1 MLRVLIW
8 APGSSVVPGGHRVQ
22 FDHTAA
28 ALRSHGMD
36 VNVSYDA
43 DPALDGYHVVH
54 GLGLSPE
61 QVRRCRVAGTTV
73 CLSTIYWSQRYTQ
86 GLDLGMDSGRQ
97 LQRRFRLAV
106 GSALAGARLRHLEKA
121 EHYLGD
127 LLRTRLA
134 FESAD
139 LLLPNSQQEADTIQA
154 ELGVTT
160 PASVVPNGIN
170 GSVFGQ
176 PPSSGERD
184 IDVLYVGRIEPHKN
198 QLGLITALAE
208 RPLRVV
214 IVGPPHPHHEAYF
227 RRCRDTAGPN
237 TQFVSDTSQEDLVSF
252 YQRAKVHALPSWFE
266 TTGLVSLEA
275 AALGCN
281 VVTTDR
287 GYAREY
293 FGSQAWY
300 CDPAEPESI
309 VAAITGALSAPPDP
323 ALRQQVLERYTWE
336 AAAEATARAY
346 ELALS
351 RRVGPAGS
359 VSAKESG

>member
-1 MLRVLIW
+1 MEV
-8 APGSSVVPGGHRVQ
+8 S
-22 FDHTAA
+22 
-28 ALRSHGMD
+28 
-36 VNVSYDA
+36 VSYEA
-43 DPALDGYHVVH
+43 DPALDGYQVVQ

-61 QVRRCRVAGTTV
+61 QVRRCRMAGATV

-86 GLDLGMDSGRQ
+86 GLDLGMASGRQ
-97 LQRRFRLAV
+97 LQRRLRLAA
-106 GSALAGARLRHLEKA
+106 GSALAGARLRHLDKA

-139 LLLPNSQQEADTIQA
+139 LLLPNSQMEADTIHA

-160 PASVVPNGIN
+160 PAAVVPNGIN
-170 GSVFGQ
+170 GVVFGQ

-198 QLGLITALAE
+198 QLGLITALAD

-214 IVGPPHPHHEAYF
+214 IVGPPHPHHEAYV
-227 RRCRDTAGPN
+227 RRCRETAGAN
-237 TQFVSDTSQEDLVSF
+237 IEFVSDTSQQDLVAF

-293 FGSQAWY
+293 FGAQAWY
-300 CDPAEPESI
+300 CDPAEPGSI
-309 VAAITGALSAPPDP
+309 VAAITAARSAPPDP
-323 ALRQQVLERYTWE
+323 ALRQRVLECYTW
-336 AAAEATARAY
+336 AATAVATAKAY
-346 ELALS
+346 EMALS
-351 RRVGPAGS
+351 RRVGPPG

>member
-1 MLRVLIW
+1 VLIW

-22 FDHTAA
+22 FDLTAA
-28 ALRSHGMD
+28 ALRGHGMD
-36 VNVSYDA
+36 VTVSYDA
-43 DPALDGYHVVH
+43 DPALDGYHVVQ

-61 QVRRCRVAGTTV
+61 QVRRCRAGGTTV
-73 CLSTIYWSQRYTQ
+73 CLSTIYWSRRYTHS
-86 GLDLGMDSGRQ
+86 LDLGMVSGRQ
-97 LQRRFRLAV
+97 VKRRLRLAV

-121 EHYLGD
+121 EHLLGD
-127 LLRTRLA
+127 QLETRMA

-139 LLLPNSQQEADTIQA
+139 LLLPNSQMEADTIHR

-160 PASVVPNGIN
+160 PAFVVPNGID
-170 GSVFGQ
+170 GAVLGQ
-176 PPSSGERD
+176 APSSGERD

-198 QLGLITALAE
+198 QLGLISALAD
-208 RPLRVV
+208 RSLRIV
-214 IVGPPHPHHEAYF
+214 IVGPPHPHHEAYL
-227 RRCRDTAGPN
+227 RRCREAAGPN
-237 TQFVSDTSQEDLVSF
+237 IEFVSQTSQEELVSF

-300 CDPAEPESI
+300 CDPTKPDSI
-309 VAAITGALSAPPDP
+309 VAAITGALSTGPDP
-323 ALRQQVLERYTWE
+323 ALRQRVLERFTWE
-336 AAAEATARAY
+336 AAAKATVAAY
-346 ELALS
+346 DLALS
-351 RRVGPAGS
+351 RRVGPQGS
-359 VSAKESG
+359 VRAEGSG